1 MLEKLIQIFK
11 IKDLR
16 KKIFYTLGLL
26 VIFRIAAQIPIPSVD
41 AEALKQIF
49 EGNQF
54 LGLLDVFSGG
64 GLRNFSIVAMGV
76 APYITATIIMQ
87 LLGMIIPA
95 LEKLQKEEGEEG
107 RRKINQY
114 TRYLAV
120 PMAMLQSYGMIRLLS
135 SKAPGIL
142 GELDLFT
149 WVTTIV
155 SLTAGTMFLMWIG
168 ELITENGI
176 GNGISLII
184 FAGIVSQV
192 PRTIQE
198 TIINFNPAELMNL
211 ILFGAIAVVVIAGVV
226 FITEGQ
232 RNIPIS
238 YARRVRGHRMYGG
251 AATHLP
257 LRVNQA
263 GVIPIIF
270 AISVMLLP
278 GMLANFFVG
287 SSVGWLAGFADKLVE
302 IFNNQLFYAGLYFI
316 MVILFT
322 YFYTSV
328 TFDPKNIA
336 KNIQRQGGFIPG
348 IRPGENTAEYL
359 HKTMNRVTLVGAIF
373 LGVVAILPYII
384 QPITKNPS
392 LVLGGTGLLI
402 VVSVV
407 IETVKQVESQM
418 VMRDYE
424 EF

>member
-1 MLEKLIQIFK
+1 MLEKLVQIFK

-16 KKIFYTLGLL
+16 NKIFYTLGLL
-26 VIFRIAAQIPIPSVD
+26 VIFRLAAQIPIPSVD
-41 AEALKQIF
+41 AEALKQVF

-120 PMAMLQSYGMIRLLS
+120 PMAILQSYGMIRLLS

-211 ILFGAIAVVVIAGVV
+211 ILFGVIAVVVIAGVV

-238 YARRVRGHRMYGG
+238 YARRVRGNKMYGG

-278 GMLANFFVG
+278 GMMANFFVG
-287 SSVGWLAGFADKLVE
+287 SSVEWLANFANKLVE

-316 MVILFT
+316 LVILFT

-336 KNIQRQGGFIPG
+336 INIQRQGGFIPG

-373 LGVVAILPYII
+373 LGVVAILPYLI